1 MSNSSG
7 NNNETS
13 NKSKRWSFIQSDL
26 EKALTTWEELEKT
39 ESALSPDEEQF
50 EKMKNIIGQ
59 LKKKLEQF

>member
-7 NNNETS
+7 NNNDS
-13 NKSKRWSFIQSDL
+13 NTKSKRWSFIQSDL
-26 EKALTTWEELEKT
+26 EKALTTWEELEKS
-39 ESALSPDEEQF
+39 ESSLSPDEEQF